1 MIFIS
6 LIISLF
12 LIDVVINGQQF
23 NFDSLELR
31 NFRILSKYNYSE
43 NNLSLPERFSIDFLS
58 TTHIFEIKSKSS
70 LYETVPKIYFI
81 DKNDEL
87 DESKDLYEFYSSNNS
102 NTLAILCKSN
112 KTSKQRKS
120 FELVYKLK

>member
-1 MIFIS
+1 MIFLS

-31 NFRILSKYNYSE
+31 NFRILSKNNYSE